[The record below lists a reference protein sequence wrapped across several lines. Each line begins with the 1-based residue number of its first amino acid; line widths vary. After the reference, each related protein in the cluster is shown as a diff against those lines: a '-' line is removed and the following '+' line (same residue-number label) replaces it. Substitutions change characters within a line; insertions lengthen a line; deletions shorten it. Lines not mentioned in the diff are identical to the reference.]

1 MLRPHC
7 TSEWLMSKRT
17 VALVLLCIVLAAV
30 WLVALEVSSFN
41 LLVVSA
47 GLIVA
52 LVLNPQ
58 GKRAPR

>member
-1 MLRPHC
+1 
-7 TSEWLMSKRT
+7 MSKRT